1 MRPLIVRLP
10 NWIGDVVMSLPTL
23 WHLHNRGYAL
33 QLVGKGWA
41 GALLAG
47 CGWPVHKLPGGLRE
61 RVRLLRGLAKA
72 ARADDDGF
80 DKRLN
85 MLLLTNSLSSALE
98 ARLAGLKS
106 AGYRQDG
113 RGWLLAHAHPQPDG
127 VIHESQRFLALAGV
141 LAPGGV
147 PPMHELPQPHLP
159 VGDGA
164 REAARRLLQQH
175 GLLALPVPGPDAGN
189 ASTAG
194 AEGAASAAS
203 GVSSAVSG
211 VSAASADAGGTG
223 GALAAARV
231 RPYVCLVPFATGTL
245 KGVSK
250 AWPGFQMLSRELAQ
264 QQVPVVMAPGPGV
277 ERQQAH
283 LGFPGAIVLEDVGL
297 DVYAALLAD
306 SALVVANDTG
316 PGHMAGAVGARLLSV
331 LGPTDVRRYGA
342 LGPRVQWLQRSPWPE
357 AGQVL
362 VQVNRMM
369 AH

>member
-159 VGDGA
+159 VGEAA
-164 REAARRLLQQH
+164 REAAGRLLQKH
-175 GLLALPVPGPDAGN
+175 GLLKMPVVAGP
-189 ASTAG
+189 
-194 AEGAASAAS
+194 EGASVAAR
-203 GVSSAVSG
+203 AVPG
-211 VSAASADAGGTG
+211 VSALSDAA
-223 GALAAARV
+223 GAVDTPLAGARV

-245 KGVSK
+245 KGASK
-250 AWPGFQMLSRELAQ
+250 AWPGFQELSRELVR
-264 QQVPVVMAPGPGV
+264 QQVPVVLAPGPG
-277 ERQQAH
+277 EELQQAH

>member
-10 NWIGDVVMSLPTL
+10 NWIGDVIMSLPTL
-23 WHLHNRGYAL
+23 WHLHHRGYAL

-41 GALLAG
+41 GTLLGA
-47 CGWPVHKLPGGLRE
+47 CGWPVHRLPGGLRE

-72 ARADDDGF
+72 ARADDEGF

-85 MLLLTNSLSSALE
+85 TLLLTNSFSSALE
-98 ARLAGLKS
+98 SRLAGLKS

-164 REAARRLLQQH
+164 REATRRLLQQH
-175 GLLALPVPGPDAGN
+175 GLLEMQGAG
-189 ASTAG
+189 T
-194 AEGAASAAS
+194 
-203 GVSSAVSG
+203 
-211 VSAASADAGGTG
+211 
-223 GALAAARV
+223 RV

-245 KGVSK
+245 KGASK
-250 AWPGFQMLSRELAQ
+250 AWPGFQELSRELVR
-264 QQVPVVMAPGPGV
+264 QQVPVVLAPGPG
-277 ERQQAH
+277 EELRQAH
-283 LGFPGAIVLEDVGL
+283 EGFPGAIVLEGVGL

-316 PGHMAGAVGARLLSV
+316 PGHMAAAVGARMLSI

-369 AH
+369 GH